1 MNYMQYIG
9 NNSIN
14 NIDKLSDLNQKI
26 EKKTISVCITED
38 MGASVALGENES
50 GGIKKKPAPD
60 MVNLA
65 LEKLGSS
72 KSESIYVGDSEVDIL
87 TAKYANLK
95 CISCSWGFRTKE
107 ELLNSGANI
116 IIEEPKELLSYLDI

>member
-1 MNYMQYIG
+1 MCNKVLSLL
-9 NNSIN
+9 NS
-14 NIDKLSDLNQKI
+14 DKEHTL
-26 EKKTISVCITED
+26 
-38 MGASVALGENES
+38 
-50 GGIKKKPAPD
+50 
-60 MVNLA
+60 
-65 LEKLGSS
+65 
-72 KSESIYVGDSEVDIL
+72 YVGDSEVDIL